1 MKYLTG
7 TALVYALLWLL
18 NLAWGNYWTA
28 LLQSV
33 IGVALFIA
41 LAVYVNTLDDEV
53 AKDRER
59 VKIELEKLKKE
70 LDDLQKK
77 E

>member
-1 MKYLTG
+1 MKYLSG

-28 LLQSV
+28 LIQSA
-33 IGVALFIA
+33 IGVILFIA

-53 AKDRER
+53 AKDKER
-59 VKIELEKLKKE
+59 VKIEIEKLKKE
-70 LDDLQKK
+70 LDELQKK